1 MPIVH
6 ILGIWEDKEGKI
18 YFGAFL
24 SERNEKGKYKY
35 ANEIVV
41 LSQELN
47 ELGRFRINVQKHS
60 MKYGNLSD

>member
-1 MPIVH
+1 VPIVH

-35 ANEIVV
+35 AN
-41 LSQELN
+41 
-47 ELGRFRINVQKHS
+47 
-60 MKYGNLSD
+60 